1 MTTYF
6 AAHALLPAGAAAD
19 VRLTVEGEYITAVET
34 HAHLRSDDVVLP
46 GVALP
51 GLANT
56 HSHAFHRALRGRV
69 QTGRADEGQGNF
81 WTWRQQM
88 YTVASRLDPDSYL
101 ALARATYAEMVL
113 AGTTAVGE
121 FHYLHHTPVGR
132 PYADP
137 NAMGEVLVQAAADAG
152 IRLTLLDTLYLAGGL
167 TGEGHVPLDDGQR
180 RFSDGSV
187 DAWAERSAARRQG
200 LGARPW
206 VTLGS
211 AVHSVRA
218 VPRDALA
225 AAARAVDAVDPGQ
238 PLHVHLSEQ
247 PAENVAAQVHY
258 GRTPTQ
264 LLHDTGVLRPSLTA
278 VHATHLTDD
287 DITLLADSE
296 AMASFCPTTER
307 DLADGI
313 GPARALA
320 DTGVHLTLGS
330 DQHSVIDPFEE
341 MRGLEMHE
349 RLLTGERCRFTPEEL
364 LEAAS
369 ADGYRSLGVPEGGA
383 LAVGHLADFVVVR
396 DDTVRTV
403 GARPAQIPYAATASD
418 VDTVVVGGH
427 VIVERGE
434 HLRLGPVAPLFRD
447 AFDLLR
453 EAK

>member
-6 AAHALLPAGAAAD
+6 AAHALLPAGAATD
-19 VRLTVEGEYITAVET
+19 VRLTVEGDRITAVES
-34 HAHLRSDDVVLP
+34 HGHLHIGDVVLP
-46 GVALP
+46 GVVLP

-69 QTGRADEGQGNF
+69 QAGRPDEGHGNF
-81 WTWRQQM
+81 WTWRRQM
-88 YTVASRLDPDSYL
+88 YGVAGRLTPDSYL
-101 ALARATYAEMVL
+101 ALARATYAEMVIS
-113 AGTTAVGE
+113 GTTAVGE
-121 FHYLHHTPVGR
+121 FHYLHHTPAGR
-132 PYADP
+132 RYSDP
-137 NAMGEVLVQAAADAG
+137 NAMGEALTHAAADAG
-152 IRLTLLDTLYLAGGL
+152 IRLTLLDALYLAGGL
-167 TGEGHVPLDDGQR
+167 SGEGHVPLDSHQR

-187 DAWAERSAARRQG
+187 DAWAERMAARREG
-200 LGARPW
+200 LGKLPR
-206 VTLGS
+206 VTLGA

-218 VPRDALA
+218 VPHDALA
-225 AAARAVDAVDPGQ
+225 AAAQAVDALDPGQ

-264 LLHDTGVLRPSLTA
+264 LLAEAGVLRPSLTA

-287 DITLLADSE
+287 DITLLADAE

-320 DTGVHLTLGS
+320 DAGVHLTLGS

-364 LEAAS
+364 LETAS
-369 ADGYRSLGVPEGGA
+369 AEGYRSLGVPDGGA
-383 LAVGHLADFVVVR
+383 LAAGRLADFVVVR
-396 DDTVRTV
+396 DDTVRTI
-403 GARPAQIPYAATASD
+403 GARPAQILYAATAAD
-418 VDTVVVGGH
+418 VDTVVVGGQ
-427 VIVERGE
+427 VVVERGE
-434 HLRLGPVAPLFRD
+434 HVRLGPVAPLFRD
-447 AFDLLR
+447 ALDLMR
-453 EAK
+453 EGG